1 MLDAAMIVSDG
12 IPVASLCSE
21 FGVQGVGRERT
32 LGQEN
37 QERVSEYL
45 RFQANIQYPNPIA
58 KFEDEG
64 IGYRGE
70 EIGYRGEEIG
80 YRGEGEKKS
89 WVLSFELGGEIGIR
103 VRVTGRGSQNW
114 RQPF

>member
-12 IPVASLCSE
+12 IPVASLCSG

-70 EIGYRGEEIG
+70 EIGYRGEGESPQRAQRSW
-80 YRGEGEKKS
+80 RGEGRGKVLS
-89 WVLSFELGGEIGIR
+89 FGFWVLSWER
-103 VRVTGRGSQNW
+103 RRG
-114 RQPF
+114 